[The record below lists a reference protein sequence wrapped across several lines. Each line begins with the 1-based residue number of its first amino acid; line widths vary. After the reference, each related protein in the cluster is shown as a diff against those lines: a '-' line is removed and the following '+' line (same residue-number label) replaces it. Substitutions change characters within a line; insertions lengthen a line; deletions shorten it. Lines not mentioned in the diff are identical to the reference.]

1 MNAIFLTEKEALDYI
16 YNEFGYQA
24 AVKRISADDS
34 INYEIDEVPFTWDGE
49 VSAFE
54 VDNGEALVAFLE
66 DENVYTISFG
76 KVVETTDSLYR
87 ARKIIE
93 EMIATAEDLN
103 VSGTIVLRDEI
114 QGEID
119 SIEIEQYLEEEAAG
133 TSEDFFKSWMRLKI
147 GRVIREER
155 HRQCLSI
162 RKLAELS
169 GMSKNNVERIEGGL
183 YNYTID
189 NLNSIISV
197 LNLSPADIFGTN

>member
-1 MNAIFLTEKEALDYI
+1 MNAIFLTENEALDYI
-16 YNEFGYQA
+16 YNEFGNQA
-24 AVKRISADDS
+24 AVQRIIADDS

-54 VDNGEALVAFLE
+54 VNNGEALVAFLE

-103 VSGTIVLRDEI
+103 VSGTIVLSDEI

-119 SIEIEQYLEEEAAG
+119 SIEIEQYLEDEAAG
-133 TSEDFFKSWMRLKI
+133 TPEDFYKSWMRLKI

-169 GMSKNNVERIEGGL
+169 GMSKNNVERIECGL